1 MQQPDP
7 SPASGGAR
15 RRGLFSGRGAGAEV
29 VAPGARDEA
38 ERAQELMSAYHARVE
53 RRLEEGLSAIQE
65 TANSLMH
72 EIASEVWR
80 TAGGDKDE
88 VRSQI
93 LLELS
98 RDQALRSLI
107 AHADER
113 FQALSLRTGR
123 LEDTLNMVA
132 ESVRSAKDQ
141 LAESVG
147 SLGDVGGTAGMDA
160 SALRAQLA
168 EVTRQVAA
176 ALGTLAERDQAI
188 VDTVRERIIEHG
200 EVMTRETTRISAAME
215 SYVQHGVEAIG
226 QLAGNLEGQIQTITG
241 RDDEITERFRRATD
255 EHMAML
261 GEQLQL
267 MYERMAIDKGS
278 LATSILEIAERTEDR
293 SRAVGE
299 YLDLVNE
306 RVDLAA
312 RDAVA
317 QMNRT
322 LEMRLMS
329 LAKLVRSDAEA
340 LRAALVRT
348 AEDQDERLAR
358 TLDER
363 LARVADGAAVA
374 TTRMLE
380 EVTSR
385 FEALGRAAGDRAAQA
400 ADVAIA
406 ERFDD
411 VVARL
416 QAASTSLE
424 RSGTDIRSGRELVQE
439 SLSRTVDQGVSAL
452 ARLIRADN
460 ETLAQQIVADQE
472 ASKQALRAMK
482 ELQANLP
489 TEVIDMVE
497 QRFASLAESI
507 ERSNEM
513 LAKRIDRMAERI
525 GEQHD
530 TDIQVVIDRMGDA
543 MHALASLGRPRS
555 AQQDQ
560 GPMIE
565 LG

>member
-1 MQQPDP
+1 
-7 SPASGGAR
+7 
-15 RRGLFSGRGAGAEV
+15 
-29 VAPGARDEA
+29 
-38 ERAQELMSAYHARVE
+38 MSAYHARIE
-53 RRLEEGLSAIQE
+53 RRLEEGLSAIQQ
-65 TANSLMH
+65 TANALMH

-80 TAGGDKDE
+80 TAGADKDE
-88 VRSQI
+88 VRSRI
-93 LLELS
+93 LQELS

-132 ESVRSAKDQ
+132 ESVRSAKDE

-147 SLGDVGGTAGMDA
+147 SLGEIGATEGMDA
-160 SALRAQLA
+160 MALRAQLA

-188 VDTVRERIIEHG
+188 VDTVRERILEHG
-200 EVMTRETTRISAAME
+200 ELMAHETTRISAAME

-226 QLAGNLEGQIQTITG
+226 QLAGSLEGQIRTITG
-241 RDDEITERFRRATD
+241 RDDEITDRFRRATD

-278 LATSILEIAERTEDR
+278 LATSILEVAERSEDR
-293 SRAVGE
+293 TRALGE

-306 RVDLAA
+306 RVDLAS
-312 RDAVA
+312 RDAVT

-329 LAKLVRSDAEA
+329 IAKLVRSDAEA
-340 LRAALVRT
+340 LRAALART
-348 AEDQDERLAR
+348 AENQDERLGAA
-358 TLDER
+358 LDDR
-363 LARVADGAAVA
+363 LAGMAEDLAV
-374 TTRMLE
+374 
-380 EVTSR
+380 R
-385 FEALGRAAGDRAAQA
+385 FETLGRAVSDR

-416 QAASTSLE
+416 QDASASLE
-424 RSGTDIRSGRELVQE
+424 RSGHDIRSGVAQE
-439 SLSRTVDQGVSAL
+439 SLSQAVDQHISAL

-460 ETLAQQIVADQE
+460 ETLAGQIVADQE

-489 TEVIDMVE
+489 SEVIGMVE

-543 MHALASLGRPRS
+543 MHALANLGRPRS
-555 AQQDQ
+555 TPADA
-560 GPMIE
+560 GPMLD